1 MKELDKLVIEDD
13 TNCYVLDDGW
23 QAIFFCRLPQEVF

>member
-13 TNCYVLDDGW
+13 TNCYVLDGW